1 MTIIEKSNNL
11 EMLLKA
17 YTEACV
23 ERYAVNKHSN
33 CETEEGRNAI
43 LASYD
48 AEKNARKAV
57 LTAAKKF
64 AAELGFSVIKFDSYR
79 TDKIMGLVNALVTR
93 AKEIDTFLRGSVQ
106 FCDYL
111 ENA

>member
-11 EMLLKA
+11 EMLFVA
-17 YTEACV
+17 YINARDK
-23 ERYAVNKHSN
+23 RYAVDECANI
-33 CETEEGRNAI
+33 ETEEGRNAV
-43 LASYD
+43 LASIE
-48 AEKNARKAV
+48 AEVKARKVV

-64 AAELGFSVIKFDSYR
+64 AAELGFNVIKFDNYR
-79 TDKIMGLVNALVTR
+79 TDKIKGLVYALVTR